1 MLAMLMP
8 HRYNAPYID
17 ACNAIERG
25 PRIGA
30 VGSNDADHHHRA
42 GSFRDASHVAHALG
56 QRRMDGRAAEP
67 LGRSAAAAGDVRGLP
82 PDRPARPLA
91 GSAGV
96 GLQPPAMERYGYEIP
111 LTAVAA
117 RVYDHALAQMSS

>member
-1 MLAMLMP
+1 MLCLA
-8 HRYNAPYID
+8 
-17 ACNAIERG
+17 G
-25 PRIGA
+25 T
-30 VGSNDADHHHRA
+30 DADHHHRA
-42 GSFRDASHVAHALG
+42 GSFRHASHVAFALG
-56 QRRMDGRAAEP
+56 QRPMDGRAAEP
-67 LGRSAAAAGDVRGLP
+67 LGRPAAAAGDVRGVP
-82 PDRPARPLA
+82 SHCRARALA